1 MAVPLVVSSQ
11 VPAGETAKRFYDLQ
25 AQRPLRIPKL
35 VNLGDARILFSTDAV
50 TSGSV
55 GNLTTLFATQIA
67 AGLVLFPAGTITM
80 VRIRAFGRGA
90 AATIFQS
97 CELVAAVMMNVA
109 TPVVTNATP
118 VNVINQGGGTAAT
131 ILLGLSSND
140 VIINFTGSATVMN
153 WVMDVN
159 IEDPVGIVAGS

>member
-11 VPAGETAKRFYDLQ
+11 VPAGDTRKRFNDFF
-25 AQRPLRIPKL
+25 AAVPLRQPKL
-35 VNLGDARILFSTDAV
+35 FNLGDARILFSTDAV

-55 GNLTTLFATQIA
+55 GNLTTLFATQVA
-67 AGLVLFPAGTITM
+67 AGLALFPAGTISI

-90 AATIFQS
+90 AATVFQS

-131 ILLGLSSND
+131 ILLGLSGND
-140 VIINFTGSATVMN
+140 VIVNFTGSATAMN
-153 WVMDVN
+153 WVMDIN
-159 IEDPVGIVAGS
+159 IEDPIGVVAGS

>member
-11 VPAGETAKRFYDLQ
+11 VPSGETTKRYYDLL
-25 AQRPLRIPKL
+25 AQRPLRIPRI
-35 VNLGDARILFSTDAV
+35 VGAGDARILFSTDAI

-67 AGLVLFPAGTITM
+67 AGLALFPAGTMTM
-80 VRIRAFGRGA
+80 VRIRAYGRGA

-97 CELVAAVMMNVA
+97 CELVACVMMNTT

-131 ILLGLSSND
+131 ILLGLSGND

-159 IEDPVGIVAGS
+159 IEDPVGVVAGS